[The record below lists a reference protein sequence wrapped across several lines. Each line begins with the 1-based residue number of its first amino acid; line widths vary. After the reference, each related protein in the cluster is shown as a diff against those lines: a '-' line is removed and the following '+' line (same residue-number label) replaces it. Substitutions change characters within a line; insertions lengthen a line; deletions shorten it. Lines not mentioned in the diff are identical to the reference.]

1 MSPNE
6 FLIYTIIILLADHRN
21 GTWLGS
27 SKALS
32 PVTGWSIR
40 QCQAVLRSLREKGY
54 VQGECKKGVGSYR
67 IKVMKYFEAHGDA
80 QLHQRSAPGCA
91 TRPKEAHGDA
101 TLQEVVLKNKN
112 GAQEGTPPQ
121 YQNQTLPPNLSEPA
135 GWETR
140 AEYQRRLRR
149 GA

>member
-54 VQGECKKGVGSYR
+54 IQGECKKGVGSYR

-80 QLHQRSAPGCA
+80 QLWLRSAPGCA

-101 TLQEVVLKNKN
+101 TLQEVGLKEVGGVLCVDFELKK
-112 GAQEGTPPQ
+112 GTEHITPHKKEKA
-121 YQNQTLPPNLSEPA
+121 NARSA
-135 GWETR
+135 V
-140 AEYQRRLRR
+140 
-149 GA
+149 